1 MRFKSF
7 LLAFT
12 VVAGAVLPAGQALAA
27 PPNNAFSAAV
37 TLSQGTVAG
46 STAGATAEPG
56 EPDHF
61 GEGRTVWYRWTAPG
75 TGGTKVSVCGS
86 SNFVAVYTGVSVA
99 GLTLVTDGGCD
110 RTWMAK
116 AGVTYRVAVA
126 NRYNLPDGGPFTLQ
140 LKQVTTLPNV
150 VLAEPLTVSAAA
162 GEVKLKETTGAE
174 DLYWMTCDVDGK
186 GSNGTCY
193 DAAAPRFRWSTIGN
207 GQHTLTVQV
216 RDGYGNVDPTPL
228 THTWTVDASP
238 PDTVITDVVQS
249 TTVNAATVTFTSTE
263 AGRLV
268 PVRAARRSVHPVHL
282 AVLVQLGHVRA
293 PLRGPRVRRRGQRRR
308 HDRQLAR
315 HAQAAAAPE
324 AGRHAGPDAGQDAP
338 YPDGDAGP
346 PAPRRHCALAVEAPA
361 TLRRKRALTVRVRS
375 DCRVAATLRLRGRT
389 VATWQGAAGTARLV
403 PRKRLARGARLTLDI
418 VTVGPHQRA
427 SRRLAV
433 RVR

>member
-7 LLAFT
+7 LLAFI

-86 SNFVAVYTGVSVA
+86 SNFVAVYTGASVA

-263 AGRLV
+263 AGSSFQCALRGG
-268 PVRAARRSVHPVHL
+268 PFTACTSPYSFSWDTSAPRFEVRAFDAVGNGDVTTATWLATPKQPLLPKPV
-282 AVLVQLGHVRA
+282 VT
-293 PLRGPRVRRRGQRRR
+293 
-308 HDRQLAR
+308 
-315 HAQAAAAPE
+315 
-324 AGRHAGPDAGQDAP
+324 
-338 YPDGDAGP
+338 
-346 PAPRRHCALAVEAPA
+346 PAPTPVKTPVPTATPVPPRPAATCALAVEAPA
-361 TLRRKRALTVRVRS
+361 TLRVKRALTVRVRS

-389 VATWQGAAGTARLV
+389 VATWQGATGTARLV
-403 PRKRLARGARLTLDI
+403 PRKRLARGARLTLDV